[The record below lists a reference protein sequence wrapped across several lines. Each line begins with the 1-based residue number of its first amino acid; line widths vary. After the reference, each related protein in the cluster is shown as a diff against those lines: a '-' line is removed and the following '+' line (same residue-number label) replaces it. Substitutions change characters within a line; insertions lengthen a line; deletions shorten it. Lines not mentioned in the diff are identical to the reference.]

1 MEKDEEMKMAIY
13 KNDKY
18 AIQEIIKQGYDI
30 NTLSV
35 TKKNIKKR
43 KFFFKFLKKGGKLLK

>member
-35 TKKNIKKR
+35 TKKKY
-43 KFFFKFLKKGGKLLK
+43 